1 MTAEIIKFPGRKRIN
16 PNEFR
21 ITDDRRSNIRYKQ
34 QTLEEIEAEIRRDEL
49 DEAIRVILR
58 HEGLIE

>member
-34 QTLEEIEAEIRRDEL
+34 QTLEEIPPQEPRKRLTPHNKDPSQSQ
-49 DEAIRVILR
+49 
-58 HEGLIE
+58 GQ